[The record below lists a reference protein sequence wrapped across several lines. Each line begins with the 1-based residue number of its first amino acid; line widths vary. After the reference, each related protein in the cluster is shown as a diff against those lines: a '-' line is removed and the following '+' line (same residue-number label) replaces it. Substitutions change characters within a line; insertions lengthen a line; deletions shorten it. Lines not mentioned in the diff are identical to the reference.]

1 MRILVGDV
9 GGTKTR
15 LAIVTEAQGRVHVE
29 SVRTLPS
36 GEHANLSALLTASG
50 WPGGER
56 VEAACFGVAGPVRHN
71 RCQVTNLPWD
81 VDGSDLDRH
90 LSLDRV
96 QVINDL
102 EAVGR
107 GLDHLEGGQLVCLNE
122 GEPDEQGNQGIVA
135 PGTGLG
141 EAFRVWNGRRYITRG
156 SEGSHADFA
165 PGNAHECALLA
176 WLQEAHGHVSWERV
190 VSGPGIRTLHR
201 YLVESDAVPC
211 PDWLD
216 QAMRKGDPAAAV
228 VAAARDRSDQ
238 GSRDAV
244 EWFLAL
250 LGAEA
255 GNHALKVMAT
265 GGVYIAGGI
274 PPKMLDFIREGPLL
288 DRFFAKGRMSHL
300 MRRIPVHLVM
310 DDHVALLGAAD
321 RALEAARG

>member
-29 SVRTLPS
+29 AVRTLPS
-36 GEHANLSALLTASG
+36 AEHPNLSALLTASG
-50 WPGGER
+50 WPGEEC

-71 RCQVTNLPWD
+71 RCQVTNLPWV
-81 VDGSDLDRH
+81 VDGPELGRH
-90 LSLDRV
+90 LGLDRV
-96 QVINDL
+96 RVVNDL

-107 GLDHLEGGQLVCLNE
+107 GLDHLEGEQLFCLNE
-122 GEPDEQGNQGIVA
+122 GEPEKEGNQGIVA

-141 EAFRVWNGRRYITRG
+141 EAFRVWNGRRYIARG

-165 PGNAHECALLA
+165 PDDVRECALLA

-201 YLVESDAVPC
+201 YLVEKEAVPC
-211 PDWLD
+211 PDWLGR
-216 QAMRKGDPAAAV
+216 AMAEGDPSAAI
-228 VAAARDRSDQ
+228 VAAARDRSDR
-238 GSRDAV
+238 GSLDALN
-244 EWFLAL
+244 WFLAL

-265 GGVYIAGGI
+265 GGVFIAGGI
-274 PPKMLDFIREGPLL
+274 PPRLLDFIRQGSLL
-288 DRFFAKGRMSHL
+288 DRFFAKGRMSDL

-310 DDHVALLGAAD
+310 DDHVALLGAAGC
-321 RALEAARG
+321 ALEGARE